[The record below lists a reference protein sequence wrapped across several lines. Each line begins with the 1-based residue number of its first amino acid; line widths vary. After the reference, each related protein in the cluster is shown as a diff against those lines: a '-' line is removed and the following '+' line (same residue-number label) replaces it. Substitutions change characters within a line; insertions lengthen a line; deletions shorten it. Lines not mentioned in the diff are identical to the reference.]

1 MRQDRI
7 IQASIFDLFSEHEI
21 GRELKAMSAWLDA
34 HREVIALVAAEL
46 CRPGLKPTGRD
57 GLPAESVLRC
67 ALLKQYRQ
75 LSYQELAFHLSDSAS
90 FRAFARLPLHWCP
103 KKSVLQETISA
114 ISARTWERINR
125 CLLASAS
132 ETKVETGTLLRLDST
147 VTETMIHEPS
157 DSWLLCDAMRIMV
170 RLLDAA
176 GDLPQVPAIAWHN
189 HSRRAKR
196 RAQAIDHCRKQTKR
210 TMLYRDLIAVAGSTV
225 GYLRAAAARVSAAAC
240 AGIEVEAWLAS
251 VGSWLP
257 LVEQVIEQTERRVL
271 KGETVPAA
279 EKLVSLFEPHSDIIV
294 KGGRDVH
301 YGHKLNLTSGKSGM
315 ILDVVI
321 EAGNPA
327 DAERLLP
334 MLERHI
340 DIYGRP
346 PRQMAADGG
355 YASGGNLKAAKEKGV
370 RDMAFHKKRGLKIED
385 MVRSRWVYRKLRNFR
400 AGIEAG
406 ISCLKQWAY
415 GLARCTWKGLA
426 HFKAYAGPRWWPTTW
441 RSSHAS
447 SRHSPAHNR
456 ARYKTGRRPALD
468 HVRILPRT
476 PTATTTYYHVQK
488 ILPRS
493 NQPRTRRLWPA
504 QDPGKTP
511 RLWRT
516 LGTVV
521 CAPGP
526 GRPLWSAKPA
536 S

>member
-1 MRQDRI
+1 MLCRSQ
-7 IQASIFDLFSEHEI
+7 
-21 GRELKAMSAWLDA
+21 
-34 HREVIALVAAEL
+34 VAAEL

-176 GDLPQVPAIAWHN
+176 GDLPQAPAIAWHN

-294 KGGRDVH
+294 KGGSYVR
-301 YGHKLNLTSGKSGM
+301 KLVTELSGGVFGY
-315 ILDVVI
+315 LDSV
-321 EAGNPA
+321 
-327 DAERLLP
+327 
-334 MLERHI
+334 LERHSFDEFGELI
-340 DIYGRP
+340 
-346 PRQMAADGG
+346 
-355 YASGGNLKAAKEKGV
+355 
-370 RDMAFHKKRGLKIED
+370 
-385 MVRSRWVYRKLRNFR
+385 
-400 AGIEAG
+400 
-406 ISCLKQWAY
+406 
-415 GLARCTWKGLA
+415 
-426 HFKAYAGPRWWPTTW
+426 
-441 RSSHAS
+441 
-447 SRHSPAHNR
+447 
-456 ARYKTGRRPALD
+456 
-468 HVRILPRT
+468 
-476 PTATTTYYHVQK
+476 
-488 ILPRS
+488 
-493 NQPRTRRLWPA
+493 
-504 QDPGKTP
+504 
-511 RLWRT
+511 
-516 LGTVV
+516 
-521 CAPGP
+521 
-526 GRPLWSAKPA
+526 
-536 S
+536 

>member
-1 MRQDRI
+1 M
-7 IQASIFDLFSEHEI
+7 
-21 GRELKAMSAWLDA
+21 
-34 HREVIALVAAEL
+34 
-46 CRPGLKPTGRD
+46 
-57 GLPAESVLRC
+57 
-67 ALLKQYRQ
+67 
-75 LSYQELAFHLSDSAS
+75 
-90 FRAFARLPLHWCP
+90 
-103 KKSVLQETISA
+103 
-114 ISARTWERINR
+114 
-125 CLLASAS
+125 ASAS

-176 GDLPQVPAIAWHN
+176 GDLPQAPAIAWHN

-355 YASGGNLKAAKEKGV
+355 YAAAATSRPPRKRASG
-370 RDMAFHKKRGLKIED
+370 
-385 MVRSRWVYRKLRNFR
+385 
-400 AGIEAG
+400 
-406 ISCLKQWAY
+406 
-415 GLARCTWKGLA
+415 
-426 HFKAYAGPRWWPTTW
+426 TW
-441 RSSHAS
+441 RS
-447 SRHSPAHNR
+447 
-456 ARYKTGRRPALD
+456 T
-468 HVRILPRT
+468 
-476 PTATTTYYHVQK
+476 
-488 ILPRS
+488 RS
-493 NQPRTRRLWPA
+493 A
-504 QDPGKTP
+504 G
-511 RLWRT
+511 
-516 LGTVV
+516 
-521 CAPGP
+521 
-526 GRPLWSAKPA
+526 
-536 S
+536 

>member
-176 GDLPQVPAIAWHN
+176 GDLPQAPAIAWHN
-189 HSRRAKR
+189 HSRRATR

-225 GYLRAAAARVSAAAC
+225 GYLRAAR
-240 AGIEVEAWLAS
+240 GQ
-251 VGSWLP
+251 G
-257 LVEQVIEQTERRVL
+257 ERRRV
-271 KGETVPAA
+271 VPASRSRPGLPRWA
-279 EKLVSLFEPHSDIIV
+279 LGSPWSSRLSSRPSGASSRVKRCRRLRNWSACSSRNSDIIV

-301 YGHKLNLTSGKSGM
+301 YGHKLNLTFGQERDDPRRGDRGRQSGRCRA
-315 ILDVVI
+315 L
-321 EAGNPA
+321 AAHARAPHRYLRPA
-327 DAERLLP
+327 TPTDGRRRRLCQRRQP
-334 MLERHI
+334 Q
-340 DIYGRP
+340 GRQGK
-346 PRQMAADGG
+346 R
-355 YASGGNLKAAKEKGV
+355 ASG
-370 RDMAFHKKRGLKIED
+370 
-385 MVRSRWVYRKLRNFR
+385 
-400 AGIEAG
+400 
-406 ISCLKQWAY
+406 
-415 GLARCTWKGLA
+415 
-426 HFKAYAGPRWWPTTW
+426 TW
-441 RSSHAS
+441 RS
-447 SRHSPAHNR
+447 
-456 ARYKTGRRPALD
+456 T
-468 HVRILPRT
+468 
-476 PTATTTYYHVQK
+476 
-488 ILPRS
+488 RS
-493 NQPRTRRLWPA
+493 A
-504 QDPGKTP
+504 G
-511 RLWRT
+511 
-516 LGTVV
+516 
-521 CAPGP
+521 
-526 GRPLWSAKPA
+526 
-536 S
+536 

>member
-147 VTETMIHEPS
+147 VTEAMIHEPS

-210 TMLYRDLIAVAGSTV
+210 TMHRDLIAVAGSTV
-225 GYLRAAAARVSAAAC
+225 GYLRAAAAMSAAAC

-279 EKLVSLFEPHSDIIV
+279 EKLVSLRAAQRHHRQ
-294 KGGRDVH
+294 GRPRRALRPQAQPDL
-301 YGHKLNLTSGKSGM
+301 GQERDDPRRGDRGRQSGRCRA
-315 ILDVVI
+315 L
-321 EAGNPA
+321 AAHAP
-327 DAERLLP
+327 P
-334 MLERHI
+334 I

-355 YASGGNLKAAKEKGV
+355 ASGGNLKAAKEKGV

-406 ISCLKQWAY
+406 ISCLKRAY

-426 HFKAYAGPRWWPTTW
+426 HFKAYVW
-441 RSSHAS
+441 SSVVAYNL
-447 SRHSPAHNR
+447 ALF
-456 ARYKTGRRPALD
+456 ARL
-468 HVRILPRT
+468 
-476 PTATTTYYHVQK
+476 
-488 ILPRS
+488 
-493 NQPRTRRLWPA
+493 
-504 QDPGKTP
+504 
-511 RLWRT
+511 
-516 LGTVV
+516 
-521 CAPGP
+521 
-526 GRPLWSAKPA
+526 KPA
-536 S
+536 

>member
-355 YASGGNLKAAKEKGV
+355 YASGGNLKAAKEKGS
-370 RDMAFHKKRGLKIED
+370 G
-385 MVRSRWVYRKLRNFR
+385 
-400 AGIEAG
+400 
-406 ISCLKQWAY
+406 
-415 GLARCTWKGLA
+415 
-426 HFKAYAGPRWWPTTW
+426 TW
-441 RSSHAS
+441 RS
-447 SRHSPAHNR
+447 
-456 ARYKTGRRPALD
+456 T
-468 HVRILPRT
+468 
-476 PTATTTYYHVQK
+476 
-488 ILPRS
+488 RS
-493 NQPRTRRLWPA
+493 A
-504 QDPGKTP
+504 G
-511 RLWRT
+511 
-516 LGTVV
+516 
-521 CAPGP
+521 
-526 GRPLWSAKPA
+526 
-536 S
+536 